1 MKGFQQLDSS
11 IIAKAPRVVTLLTG
25 PASSAD
31 GMHVLTQAHMS
42 IGKVYEKLNDP
53 NAAAKHMTEG
63 GGPEFLLSDHHNIH
77 MSAGLRIFRHTV
89 GGASPLTAHAMASL
103 GKLRAAQVIT
113 LSEYR
118 ALACLP
124 VRTTCAQGISH
135 RQEALVLLKGALH
148 LEVANTH
155 IVFHQMPQ
163 ALSDQ
168 VSKDAFHL
176 ETVWEL
182 LMHLKD
188 LNIAEAKQQQSQPI
202 QSQALNLFVSR
213 LSRRP
218 AR

>member
-1 MKGFQQLDSS
+1 
-11 IIAKAPRVVTLLTG
+11 
-25 PASSAD
+25 
-31 GMHVLTQAHMS
+31 MHALTQAHMS
-42 IGKVYEKLNDP
+42 IGKAYDKLSDP

-63 GGPEFLLSDHHNIH
+63 GGRHFILSDHQNILLP
-77 MSAGLRIFRHTV
+77 AGLRIFRHTV
-89 GGASPLTAHAMASL
+89 GGASPLTAHAMGSL
-103 GKLRAAQVIT
+103 GKLRAAQVIA
-113 LSEYR
+113 LSECR

-124 VRTTCAQGISH
+124 VRPTCAQGSSY

-155 IVFHQMPQ
+155 IVFHQIPQ

-188 LNIAEAKQQQSQPI
+188 LNMAEAKQQQSRPI
-202 QSQALNLFVSR
+202 QSQALNFSVSR
-213 LSRRP
+213 LSGRL